1 MKKEAAKQYEL
12 ALKNGPG
19 RLRVLKGLENAKQ
32 VM

>member
-12 ALKNGPG
+12 ALKNGLG
-19 RLRVLKGLENAKQ
+19 RLRVLKGMENSKQ